1 MQNCSKLQKKVYTE
15 TCHDMHQLVV
25 SFDKI
30 LGQKSAHRLYFKLH
44 LFQKRQCA
52 EKADGVSGS
61 AAGNGPTVYTI
72 SDHSASLLDNYAVYI
87 INTHL
92 FCAND
97 SELRG
102 LFLGSFSYLNMVL
115 WSTYFCVTNTDLISR
130 NALYQT
136 RKNCKQVFSW
146 AVTVAVL
153 EWRSFYNVRGV
164 CVCVQFIG
172 HSPLP
177 QERVKY
183 LKEKGG
189 YVRGQQDDYPCA
201 AARSLA

>member
-1 MQNCSKLQKKVYTE
+1 MHTDYTSNCICFRSNSVLKKQME
-15 TCHDMHQLVV
+15 
-25 SFDKI
+25 F
-30 LGQKSAHRLYFKLH
+30 LGVLLLMGPLY
-44 LFQKRQCA
+44 
-52 EKADGVSGS
+52 
-61 AAGNGPTVYTI
+61 I

-92 FCAND
+92 FRAND

-102 LFLGSFSYLNMVL
+102 LFLGSFLYLNMVL

-130 NALYQT
+130 NELYQT
-136 RKNCKQVFSW
+136 RKNCKQAFSW

-153 EWRSFYNVRGV
+153 EWSIPAQRHNVKWTSFSEGIYKVLSSRSFYNVWGV
-164 CVCVQFIG
+164 CPCNLYVAP
-172 HSPLP
+172 STP
-177 QERVKY
+177 RVKY

-189 YVRGQQDDYPCA
+189 YVRGQQDDWPCA